1 MQARNA
7 VRLPPVL
14 VLGDHLG
21 YPDGVSH
28 GVTTYFL
35 EVLPALANAGV
46 DLTACFLRE
55 PHPAAEKLRQN
66 GISPLFLSARKQD
79 PFVVRRVAAL
89 ARERGCR
96 IIHASGIKGTLAGRI
111 AARAVGAATI
121 VHIHDLNRPGAVV
134 SGLQRLF
141 SKPTDLGVCVAE
153 AIREL
158 AVTGYHLR
166 PDRVRIVFNSIALE
180 RFRTV
185 PADAAARVRTSLGIP
200 PSAQLL
206 GVIGRLYAVKGQLG
220 LMRMMAPISQ
230 ACPQCVLLV
239 IGDGPEREACEALAR
254 ELGLTKQILFLGQ
267 RADIPELLAALD
279 VLVVPSQSEGLPL
292 AAIEA
297 MAAGRAVVGFD
308 VGGMREVVE
317 DGRTGV
323 IVPRGDRGAFVQSV
337 VALLQDGQR
346 LARFRE
352 RASVSVERFT
362 LARHIAAL
370 LECYREASPQ

>member
-1 MQARNA
+1 
-7 VRLPPVL
+7 
-14 VLGDHLG
+14 
-21 YPDGVSH
+21 
-28 GVTTYFL
+28 
-35 EVLPALANAGV
+35 
-46 DLTACFLRE
+46 
-55 PHPAAEKLRQN
+55 
-66 GISPLFLSARKQD
+66 
-79 PFVVRRVAAL
+79 
-89 ARERGCR
+89 
-96 IIHASGIKGTLAGRI
+96 
-111 AARAVGAATI
+111 VGAATI

-158 AVTGYHLR
+158 AITGYHLR

-185 PADAAARVRTSLGIP
+185 PADAAARVRTSLGISP
-200 PSAQLL
+200 GTQLL

-220 LMRMMAPISQ
+220 LIRMMEPISQ

-239 IGDGPEREACEALAR
+239 IGDGPERGACEALAR
-254 ELGLTKQILFLGQ
+254 ELGLTRQILFLGQ
-267 RADIPELLAALD
+267 RADIPELLSALD

-297 MAAGRAVVGFD
+297 MAAGRAVVGFG

-323 IVPRGDRGAFVQSV
+323 IVPPGDRRAFVQSV
-337 VALLQDGQR
+337 VALLQDEER